1 MKGVS
6 VNSHG
11 ILCLEKRKN
20 TRFSAMHN
28 KQKNIVFFVKIA

>member
-1 MKGVS
+1 MKSVS
-6 VNSHG
+6 VNSYG

-20 TRFSAMHN
+20 TRFSAIQN